1 MKVMKKNE
9 PICRRRLMANH
20 GLLWSG
26 AATIMTLTQFRL
38 KRKQLRYDSDSR
50 QSFSNLEHLN
60 LAKISLW
67 NLNYEP
73 HPDQLPYVE
82 RARVQENDF
91 AQVSVAV
98 LTPAECKVV
107 FGVPLANRGI
117 QAVWVRIVNRSPVGT
132 RLLMTKVAPDY
143 FTAREAAGVCH
154 FSILKRL
161 LGFGFL
167 LWILLPFIPILMLT
181 LPFKLFATRRANN
194 RMNDCFQSLGF
205 PLKTIEPGATAQ
217 GIVYTP
223 VEFGT
228 KVVDIALVINK
239 EIKNIL
245 FSIDVPAPQVDH
257 QNMLTDELKMEECDY
272 ATLKTKLT
280 QLPPTTSNATG
291 TRSGDPV
298 NLVIIGNFPSV
309 IGVFAPRWDQTEI
322 ITLGSCWRT
331 AKAFLLGTEYRYSP
345 VSALYL
351 FDVPQSFALQRVR
364 ESINERLH
372 LRLWRTPWSYEGK
385 AVWVGQVSRDI
396 GVRFTWQT
404 WNLTTHRIDPN
415 VDEARDYVM
424 EDLFEAG
431 RITAGGYFPG
441 IGACTKESPRHNLTG
456 DPYFTDGNRAVI
468 VVSDQCRIPELLKWN

>member
-1 MKVMKKNE
+1 M
-9 PICRRRLMANH
+9 
-20 GLLWSG
+20 
-26 AATIMTLTQFRL
+26 
-38 KRKQLRYDSDSR
+38 
-50 QSFSNLEHLN
+50 
-60 LAKISLW
+60 ISLW
-67 NLNYEP
+67 NLDYEP
-73 HPDQLPYVE
+73 HPDQAPHIE
-82 RARVQENDF
+82 RARVQESDF

-117 QAVWVRIVNRSPVGT
+117 QAVWVRIVNRSPSGA
-132 RLLMTKVAPDY
+132 RLLMTKIAPDY

-154 FSILKRL
+154 FSIIKRL
-161 LGFGFL
+161 LGLGLLLWYLLPIFL
-167 LWILLPFIPILMLT
+167 LALPVLLLI
-181 LPFKLFATRRANN
+181 LPFKFVATRRANN

-205 PLKTIEPGATAQ
+205 PLKTIEPGATAE

-228 KVVDIALVINK
+228 KVVDIALVINNEVK
-239 EIKNIL
+239 ESL

-257 QNMLTDELKMEECDY
+257 QHTLLTSGEMVQSVECDFD
-272 ATLKTKLT
+272 TLKNKLI
-280 QLPPTTSNATG
+280 QLPPTTTNAKG
-291 TRSGDPV
+291 SRPGDPV

-309 IGVFAPRWDQTEI
+309 IGVFAARWDQTEI

-331 AKAFLLGTEYRYSP
+331 AKAFLLGSEYRYSP

-351 FDVPQSFALQRVR
+351 FDVPQAFALQRVR

-372 LRLWRTPWSYEGK
+372 LRLWNTPWRYKGQE
-385 AVWVGQVSRDI
+385 VWVGQISRDI
-396 GVRFTWQT
+396 GVRFTWRT

-431 RITAGGYFPG
+431 RITAGGYVPG
-441 IGACTKESPRHNLTG
+441 VGACTKESPRHNLTG
-456 DPYFTDGNRAVI
+456 DPYYSDGYRAVI
-468 VVSDQCRIPELLKWN
+468 AVSDQRRIPERLNWI